1 MLWALAAGAQ
11 TPLGINYQGVARAA
25 DGTPLS
31 SRSIGLR
38 ISITNGPSGSIEY
51 EEEQHPTTNE
61 FGLFAI
67 VIGQGQSSGSLADV
81 DWSTGNKW
89 LQVELDPDDNGNYTL
104 VGSQQLM
111 SVPYALYARN
121 AGNGLD
127 PGFGIDISNGKINN
141 ILPDQVITLTG
152 TGATTVSGT
161 YPNFTI
167 NSTDAVDDADADPAN
182 ELQTISKTGS
192 TVTLSNGGGSFTDA
206 VDDADNDPTNE
217 LELPATATPNQVLK
231 WDGSAWVAGTDA
243 VDDADAD
250 ATNEL
255 QDISTTGAAG
265 NISLSSGS
273 TLTLNVDDADADPA
287 NEIQNLSATASG
299 TNRTINISGGGTGT
313 TIDVADND
321 NDSSNELQT
330 ISKTGST
337 VTLSNGGGSFTDAVD
352 DADNDPTNEIQDLQL
367 SGNTLSIT
375 NNAGATPIN
384 LSGYLD
390 NTDNQTLAT
399 DGTAG
404 NISISGG
411 NALSLN
417 VNDADANPA
426 NEYNTAGSFVANNT
440 IRITDGGGD
449 TDVTIGPLN
458 ADLDAGGQKITNL
471 ADPVNPQDA
480 VTRQYLEQVDANDYA
495 INLAISYTSPGAGDV
510 ALDLSGA
517 SLDKGSLISG
527 NTITINEAGV
537 YAVSIQGFSSGSSDI
552 DVVVDGNSNRVL
564 RNINVYMGTYLF
576 DLLAGNQI
584 QIVVRFNAAETVSL
598 QVAIYKI

>member
-1 MLWALAAGAQ
+1 MMKSCWLLLVGMLWALAAGAQ

-89 LQVELDPDDNGNYTL
+89 LQIELDPDDNGNYNL

-161 YPNFTI
+161 YPNFTV
-167 NSTDAVDDADADPAN
+167 NSTDAVDDADANPTNELQTISKAGSTVTLSNGGGSFTDAVDDADNDPTNEIQDLSSSATGTNRTINISGGTGTTIDVADNDNNSSNELQTLATDGSAGNISISSGNALTLNVNDADANPAN

-217 LELPATATPNQVLK
+217 Y
-231 WDGSAWVAGTDA
+231 
-243 VDDADAD
+243 
-250 ATNEL
+250 
-255 QDISTTGAAG
+255 
-265 NISLSSGS
+265 NI
-273 TLTLNVDDADADPA
+273 
-287 NEIQNLSATASG
+287 
-299 TNRTINISGGGTGT
+299 
-313 TIDVADND
+313 
-321 NDSSNELQT
+321 
-330 ISKTGST
+330 
-337 VTLSNGGGSFTDAVD
+337 
-352 DADNDPTNEIQDLQL
+352 
-367 SGNTLSIT
+367 
-375 NNAGATPIN
+375 
-384 LSGYLD
+384 
-390 NTDNQTLAT
+390 
-399 DGTAG
+399 
-404 NISISGG
+404 
-411 NALSLN
+411 
-417 VNDADANPA
+417 
-426 NEYNTAGSFVANNT
+426 AGSFIANNT
-440 IRITDGGGD
+440 IRITDGGGN
-449 TDVTIGPLN
+449 TDVAIGPLN
-458 ADLDAGGQKITNL
+458 AALDAGGQNITNL
-471 ADPVNPQDA
+471 ADPINPQDA

-495 INLAISYTSPGAGDV
+495 INLAISYTSSGAGDV

-517 SLDKGSLISG
+517 TLDKGSLISG

-537 YAVSIQGFSSGSSDI
+537 YAVSIQGFNNPGSSDI
-552 DVVVDGNSNRVL
+552 DIVVDGNSNRVL
-564 RNINVYMGTYLF
+564 RNVNVYMGTYLF

-584 QIVVRFNAAETVSL
+584 QIVVRFNTAETVNL
-598 QVAIYKI
+598 QIAIYKI

>member
-1 MLWALAAGAQ
+1 MMKSCWLLLVGMLWALAAGAQ

-89 LQVELDPDDNGNYTL
+89 LQIELDPDDNGNYNL

-161 YPNFTI
+161 YPNFTV
-167 NSTDAVDDADADPAN
+167 NSTDAVDDADAN
-182 ELQTISKTGS
+182 
-192 TVTLSNGGGSFTDA
+192 
-206 VDDADNDPTNE
+206 PT
-217 LELPATATPNQVLK
+217 
-231 WDGSAWVAGTDA
+231 
-243 VDDADAD
+243 
-250 ATNEL
+250 
-255 QDISTTGAAG
+255 
-265 NISLSSGS
+265 
-273 TLTLNVDDADADPA
+273 
-287 NEIQNLSATASG
+287 
-299 TNRTINISGGGTGT
+299 
-313 TIDVADND
+313 
-321 NDSSNELQT
+321 NELQT

-352 DADNDPTNEIQDLQL
+352 DADNDPTNEIQDLT
-367 SGNTLSIT
+367 STATGT
-375 NNAGATPIN
+375 NRTIN
-384 LSGYLD
+384 
-390 NTDNQTLAT
+390 
-399 DGTAG
+399 
-404 NISISGG
+404 ISGG
-411 NALSLN
+411 GTGTTIDVADNDNNSSNELQTISKTGSTVTLSN
-417 VNDADANPA
+417 GGGSFTDAVDDADADPA
-426 NEYNTAGSFVANNT
+426 NEYNTAGSFIANNT
-440 IRITDGGGD
+440 IRITDGGSD
-449 TDVTIGPLN
+449 IDIPIGPLN
-458 ADLDAGGQKITNL
+458 AALDAGGQNITNL

-480 VTRQYLEQVDANDYA
+480 VNRQYLEQVDANDYA
-495 INLAISYTSPGAGDV
+495 INIAITYTSAGAGDV

-517 SLDKGSLISG
+517 SLDKGGLITGSTINISEAGIYAFSISG
-527 NTITINEAGV
+527 FTSSSANIDIVIDGIN
-537 YAVSIQGFSSGSSDI
+537 YP
-552 DVVVDGNSNRVL
+552 VL
-564 RNINVYMGTYLF
+564 FNNNPRQYMGTYLF
-576 DLLAGNQI
+576 ELSSGNQVQLI
-584 QIVVRFNAAETVSL
+584 GRFTDTNGETINL